1 MLLYVANP
9 AMNPGWGGAGEKE
22 GGRELICS
30 IRQLQ
35 QLLPLFNSQFKPH
48 GECKQLCSLANL
60 QLLTS
65 C

>member
-1 MLLYVANP
+1 MLPYMATA

-30 IRQLQ
+30 IKQ
-35 QLLPLFNSQFKPH
+35 QFLPLFNSQFKAH
-48 GECKQLCSLANL
+48 GECKGLCFLANL

>member
-1 MLLYVANP
+1 MLASA

-22 GGRELICS
+22 GGRELIYS
-30 IRQLQ
+30 IRQPPPS
-35 QLLPLFNSQFKPH
+35 LPPFNSQFKPR
-48 GECKQLCSLANL
+48 GECERLRSSPNL

>member
-1 MLLYVANP
+1 MLPYVANA

-30 IRQLQ
+30 IRQQQ
-35 QLLPLFNSQFKPH
+35 QLLPLFNSQFKPR
-48 GECKQLCSLANL
+48 GECKRLCSSANL

>member
-1 MLLYVANP
+1 MFSCVAD
-9 AMNPGWGGAGEKE
+9 AAKNPGWE

-30 IRQLQ
+30 TRQQLR
-35 QLLPLFNSQFKPH
+35 LLPLFNSQFKPR
-48 GECKQLCSLANL
+48 GECKQLRSSANL